1 MYITYILTRYISY
14 SMNLKIYFLFINM
27 TEGLYIK
34 NYICYIIKLFK
45 NIKGK

>member
-1 MYITYILTRYISY
+1 
-14 SMNLKIYFLFINM
+14 M